1 MSAAAAAEVVALYD
15 ALYVSAGLIVDVVLI
30 INSSIRFTGSRCSLA
45 AAGMIPLY
53 LQTYS

>member
-1 MSAAAAAEVVALYD
+1 MSAAAAAEVAALYD
-15 ALYVSAGLIVDVVLI
+15 ALYVSTRLIVDVVLI
-30 INSSIRFTGSRCSLA
+30 VYSSIRFTGSRCSLA